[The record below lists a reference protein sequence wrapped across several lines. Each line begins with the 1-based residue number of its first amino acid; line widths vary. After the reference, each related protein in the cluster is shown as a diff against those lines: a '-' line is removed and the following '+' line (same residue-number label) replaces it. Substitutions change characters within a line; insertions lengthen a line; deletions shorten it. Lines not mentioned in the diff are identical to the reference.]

1 LLSLCFICEP
11 PVGFVECE
19 RIAVTGHDHVVVII
33 DDHHA
38 TVVVDGMVMP
48 SRFAESIAPT
58 IRFLAKIIESVP
70 VCYDDFFH
78 SVSPRLSMKESP
90 LRGDVS
96 TCGLL
101 ALTKRNSSETQLNQA
116 FFLENKNYPQ
126 PHGRRIM
133 DLHRS
138 ARASSSAVFRAFLKA
153 PLSEEIE
160 HLTHVWERR
169 VDRWTA
175 LGFLMAGLS
184 ILCGIAWLVSEKF
197 VQ

>member
-1 LLSLCFICEP
+1 MTELFGLVGLSCLLSLCLIGEP

-33 DDHHA
+33 DDYHA

-48 SRFAESIAPT
+48 SCFAEAIATT

-90 LRGDVS
+90 LRDDVS
-96 TCGLL
+96 TCGLM
-101 ALTKRNSSETQLNQA
+101 ALTKHYSSKTQTHQGFEPRKQNL
-116 FFLENKNYPQ
+116 PQ
-126 PHGRRIM
+126 PYGRRIM

-138 ARASSSAVFRAFLKA
+138 A
-153 PLSEEIE
+153 
-160 HLTHVWERR
+160 
-169 VDRWTA
+169 
-175 LGFLMAGLS
+175 
-184 ILCGIAWLVSEKF
+184 
-197 VQ
+197 